1 MGSTK
6 LHHDHYRAL
15 SSQERQKMCTSRKN
29 PGSSQQ
35 NNNGQEFQW
44 QGGLY
49 PDLSGLFGG
58 ERGERNSGEEREERQ
73 PAMMVLLLRLLGPSP
88 DQLQLPPPLL
98 PRRLRLRA
106 AT

>member
-58 ERGERNSGEEREERQ
+58 EGISGEERQERQ
-73 PAMMVLLLRLLGPSP
+73 ERPNAMTLLLRLLGIHMPTLVAG
-88 DQLQLPPPLL
+88 QVLYALL
-98 PRRLRLRA
+98 SF
-106 AT
+106 T